1 MIAAAEFLAFWKTIF
16 LFISLGIEGEMF
28 SDLISFTPKFQNNFA
43 ASTTGDSKWTVR
55 EPNLEKKQSMKFR
68 VKVKIKLR
76 MGWKAESLILYW
88 L

>member
-1 MIAAAEFLAFWKTIF
+1 
-16 LFISLGIEGEMF
+16 MF

-43 ASTTGDSKWTVR
+43 ASTAGDSKWMVH
-55 EPNLEKKQSMKFR
+55 EPNLEKKRSMKFR